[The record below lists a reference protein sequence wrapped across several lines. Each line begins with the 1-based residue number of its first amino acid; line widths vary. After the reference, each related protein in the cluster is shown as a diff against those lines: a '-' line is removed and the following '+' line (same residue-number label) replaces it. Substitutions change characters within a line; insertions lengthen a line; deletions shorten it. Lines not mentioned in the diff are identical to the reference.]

1 MSIRLSLRI
10 QECFDRLSPAE
21 QKLARLILERKD
33 DILTYSATEM
43 AELADVSKA
52 TAARLFRSLGYADF
66 NEVREQSREER
77 NRTEPYRYS
86 LATRTEP
93 HLGKSIG
100 AHLELEISNLTRTF
114 EELSSERLNQA
125 AGLLKEAPKV
135 WFLGLGPEEG
145 IARLGRL
152 LISRLRHDVMQI
164 GLHQAS
170 WAEDL
175 AMMGPRDGLVVVT
188 LKPRPRLLRPI
199 LDYAKTTRVNTIMLT
214 DQMSQL
220 WAQRYASIVL
230 PCHVASHALGPSY
243 TAIASAMRLLAMAVA
258 ERVGLRAAERLELI
272 AEIHEELDDTE

>member
-10 QECFDRLSPAE
+10 QERFDRLSPAE

-86 LATRTEP
+86 QVAPAQP

-100 AHLELEISNLTRTF
+100 SHLELEISNLTRTF
-114 EELSSERLNQA
+114 EELSSERLNHA

-135 WFLGLGPEEG
+135 WFLGIGPEEG

-152 LISRLRHDVMQI
+152 LMARLRHEVMQI

-175 AMMGPRDGLVVVT
+175 AMMGPRDALVAIT
-188 LKPRPRLLRPI
+188 LRPRPRVLRPI
-199 LDYAKTTRVNTIMLT
+199 LDYARTTRVNTILLT
-214 DQMSQL
+214 DQLSTA
-220 WAQRYASIVL
+220 WAQKYAAIVL
-230 PCHVASHALGPSY
+230 PCHVASHGLGPSY
-243 TAIASAMRLLAMAVA
+243 TAIASAVRLLAVAFA
-258 ERVGLRAAERLELI
+258 ERAGPRAGERMELI

>member
-1 MSIRLSLRI
+1 MSVRLSLRI
-10 QECFDRLSPAE
+10 QECYDRLSPAE

-43 AELADVSKA
+43 AQLADVSKA

-86 LATRTEP
+86 VGSKGERR
-93 HLGKSIG
+93 LGKSIG
-100 AHLELEISNLTRTF
+100 AHLDLEIANLTRTF

-125 AGLLKEAPKV
+125 AGLIKDAPKV

-145 IARLGRL
+145 IAKLGRIL
-152 LISRLRHDVMQI
+152 MARLRHEVMQI
-164 GLHQAS
+164 GAHNAS

-175 AMMGPRDGLVVVT
+175 AMMGPRDALVVVT
-188 LKPRPRLLRPI
+188 LKPRPRILRPI
-199 LDYAKTTRVNTIMLT
+199 LDYARTTRVNTVMVT
-214 DQMSQL
+214 DQMSML
-220 WAQRYASIVL
+220 WAQRYASVVL
-230 PCHVASHALGPSY
+230 PCHVSSHELGPSY
-243 TAIASAMRLLAMAVA
+243 TAMVSAMRLLAVAFA
-258 ERVGLRAAERLELI
+258 ERAGERAAERLELI

>member
-10 QECFDRLSPAE
+10 QERFDRLSPAE

-86 LATRTEP
+86 PTTPAQP

-100 AHLELEISNLTRTF
+100 AHLELEIGNLTRTF
-114 EELSSERLNQA
+114 EELSSDRLNQA
-125 AGLLKEAPKV
+125 AGLLKDAPKV

-152 LISRLRHDVMQI
+152 LLSRLRHEVMQI

-175 AMMGPRDGLVVVT
+175 AMMGPRDALVAIT
-188 LKPRPRLLRPI
+188 LRPRPRVLRPI
-199 LDYAKTTRVNTIMLT
+199 LDYARTTRVNTILLT
-214 DQMSQL
+214 DQMSIV
-220 WAQRYASIVL
+220 WAQKYAAIVL
-230 PCHVASHALGPSY
+230 PCHVASHGLGPSY
-243 TAIASAMRLLAMAVA
+243 TAIVSAMRLLAAAYA
-258 ERVGLRAAERLELI
+258 ERVGERAGQRSELI

>member
-10 QECFDRLSPAE
+10 QERFDRLSPAE

-43 AELADVSKA
+43 AELAEVSKA
-52 TAARLFRSLGYADF
+52 TAARLFRSLGYSDF

-86 LATRTEP
+86 LSAQTER

-100 AHLELEISNLTRTF
+100 AHLDLEMANLTRTF
-114 EELSSERLNQA
+114 EELSSERLHQA
-125 AGLLKEAPKV
+125 AGLLKDAPKV

-152 LISRLRHDVMQI
+152 LLSRLRHDVMQI

-175 AMMGPRDGLVVVT
+175 AMMGPRDALVVIT

-199 LDYAKTTRVNTIMLT
+199 LDYARTTRVNIIVVT
-214 DQMSQL
+214 DQMSGL
-220 WAQRYASIVL
+220 WARKFASAVL
-230 PCHVASHALGPSY
+230 PCHVASQGAGPSY
-243 TAIASAMRLLAMAVA
+243 TAMASAMHLLAVA
-258 ERVGLRAAERLELI
+258 FAGRAGDRAAERLELI

>member
-10 QECFDRLSPAE
+10 QECYDRLSPAE

-43 AELADVSKA
+43 AELAEVSKA

-86 LATRTEP
+86 LASRTEP
-93 HLGKSIG
+93 HFGKSIG
-100 AHLELEISNLTRTF
+100 AHLDLEIANLTRTF
-114 EELSSERLNQA
+114 EELSSERLHQA
-125 AGLLKEAPKV
+125 AGLIKDAPKV

-145 IARLGRL
+145 MARLGRL
-152 LISRLRHDVMQI
+152 LMARLRHDVMQI
-164 GLHQAS
+164 GLHQSS

-175 AMMGPRDGLVVVT
+175 AMTGPRDALVVIS

-199 LDYAKTTRVNTIMLT
+199 LDYARTTRVNIIMVT
-214 DQMSQL
+214 DQMSTL
-220 WAQRYASIVL
+220 WAQKYASVVL
-230 PCHVASHALGPSY
+230 PCHVASHGLGPSY
-243 TAIASAMRLLAMAVA
+243 TAMASALRLLAIAFA
-258 ERVGLRAAERLELI
+258 ERAGERAAERLELI

>member
-1 MSIRLSLRI
+1 MSVRLSLRI

-21 QKLARLILERKD
+21 QKLARLILQRKD

-86 LATRTEP
+86 LGDRKEP

-100 AHLELEISNLTRTF
+100 AHLDLEISNLTRTF
-114 EELSSERLNQA
+114 VELSSERLHQA
-125 AGLLKEAPKV
+125 AGLLKDAPRV
-135 WFLGLGPEEG
+135 WFLGFGPEEG

-152 LISRLRHDVMQI
+152 LVSRLRHDVMQI

-175 AMMGPRDGLVVVT
+175 AMMGPRDALVLVT

-199 LDYAKTTRVNTIMLT
+199 LDYARTTRVNIIVLT
-214 DQMSQL
+214 DQMSGL
-220 WAQRYASIVL
+220 WARKFASAIL
-230 PCHVASHALGPSY
+230 PCHVASHGLGPSY
-243 TAIASAMRLLAMAVA
+243 TAMASAVQLLAMS
-258 ERVGLRAAERLELI
+258 LAERLGERAAQRLDLI

>member
-10 QECFDRLSPAE
+10 QECYDRLSPAE

-43 AELADVSKA
+43 AELAEVSKA

-86 LATRTEP
+86 LASRSEP
-93 HLGKSIG
+93 HFGKSIG
-100 AHLELEISNLTRTF
+100 AHLDLEIANLTRTF
-114 EELSSERLNQA
+114 EELSSERLHQA
-125 AGLLKEAPKV
+125 AGLIKDAPKV

-145 IARLGRL
+145 LARLGRL
-152 LISRLRHDVMQI
+152 LMARLRHDVMQI
-164 GLHQAS
+164 GLHPSS

-175 AMMGPRDGLVVVT
+175 AMTGPRDALVVIS

-199 LDYAKTTRVNTIMLT
+199 LDYARTTRVNIIMVT
-214 DQMSQL
+214 DQMSTL
-220 WAQRYASIVL
+220 WAQKYASAVL
-230 PCHVASHALGPSY
+230 PCHVASHGLGPSY
-243 TAIASAMRLLAMAVA
+243 TAMASALRLLAVAFA
-258 ERVGLRAAERLELI
+258 ERGGERAAERLELI

>member
-43 AELADVSKA
+43 AELAEVSKA

-86 LATRTEP
+86 LAARTEP

-220 WAQRYASIVL
+220 WAQRYASVVL

-258 ERVGLRAAERLELI
+258 DRVGVRAAERLELI

>member
-10 QECFDRLSPAE
+10 QECYDRLSPAE

-43 AELADVSKA
+43 AELAEVSKA

-86 LATRTEP
+86 LASRSEP
-93 HLGKSIG
+93 HFGKSIG
-100 AHLELEISNLTRTF
+100 AHLDLEIANLTRTF
-114 EELSSERLNQA
+114 EELSSERLHQA
-125 AGLLKEAPKV
+125 AGLIKDAPKV

-145 IARLGRL
+145 LARLGRL
-152 LISRLRHDVMQI
+152 LLARLRHDVMQI
-164 GLHQAS
+164 GLHPAS

-175 AMMGPRDGLVVVT
+175 AMTGPRDALVVIS

-199 LDYAKTTRVNTIMLT
+199 LDYARTTRVNIIMVT
-214 DQMSQL
+214 DQMSTL
-220 WAQRYASIVL
+220 WAQKYASAVL
-230 PCHVASHALGPSY
+230 PCHVASHGLGPSY
-243 TAIASAMRLLAMAVA
+243 TAMASALRLLAIAFA
-258 ERVGLRAAERLELI
+258 ERAGERAAERLELI

>member
-1 MSIRLSLRI
+1 MSVRLSLRI
-10 QECFDRLSPAE
+10 QERFDRLSPAE

-86 LATRTEP
+86 LAARAER
-93 HLGKSIG
+93 HMGKSIG
-100 AHLELEISNLTRTF
+100 AHLELEIANLTRTF
-114 EELSSERLNQA
+114 EELSSERLHQA
-125 AGLLKEAPKV
+125 AGLLKDAPKV
-135 WFLGLGPEEG
+135 WLLGLGPEEG

-152 LISRLRHDVMQI
+152 LMARLRHEVMQV

-188 LKPRPRLLRPI
+188 LKPRPRLMRPI

-214 DQMSQL
+214 DQMSMV
-220 WAQRYASIVL
+220 WAQRYASVVL
-230 PCHVASHALGPSY
+230 PCHVASHGLGPSY
-243 TAIASAMRLLAMAVA
+243 TAIASAMRLLAVA
-258 ERVGLRAAERLELI
+258 LAERLGERATERLDLI

>member
-1 MSIRLSLRI
+1 MSVRLSLRI
-10 QECFDRLSPAE
+10 QERFDRLSPAE

-100 AHLELEISNLTRTF
+100 AHLELEIANLTRTF

-152 LISRLRHDVMQI
+152 LVSRLRHDVMQI

-214 DQMSQL
+214 DQMSVV
-220 WAQRYASIVL
+220 WAQRYASVVL

-243 TAIASAMRLLAMAVA
+243 TAIASAMRLLAMSLA

>member
-10 QECFDRLSPAE
+10 QDCYDRLSPAE

-43 AELADVSKA
+43 ADLAQVSKA

-86 LATRTEP
+86 IGSSAER
-93 HLGKSIG
+93 HFGKSIG
-100 AHLELEISNLTRTF
+100 AHLELEVANLTRTF
-114 EELSSERLNQA
+114 EELGSDRLQQA
-125 AGLLKEAPKV
+125 AGLIKEAPKV

-152 LISRLRHDVMQI
+152 LMSRLRHDVVQI
-164 GLHQAS
+164 GLHQGA

-175 AMMGPRDGLVVVT
+175 AMTGPRDALVVIS

-199 LDYAKTTRVNTIMLT
+199 LDYARTTRVNIIMIT
-214 DQMSQL
+214 DQMSAA
-220 WAQRYASIVL
+220 WARKYSSVVL
-230 PCHVASHALGPSY
+230 PCHVASHGIGPSY
-243 TAIASAMRLLAMAVA
+243 TAIASAVRLLSVALA
-258 ERVGLRAAERLELI
+258 ERTGERAAERLELI

>member
-10 QECFDRLSPAE
+10 QQCFDRLSPAE

-43 AELADVSKA
+43 AELAQVSKA

-86 LATRTEP
+86 LASKAEP
-93 HLGKSIG
+93 HLGRSIG
-100 AHLELEISNLTRTF
+100 AHLDLEIANLTRTF
-114 EELSSERLNQA
+114 EELSSERLHQA
-125 AGLLKEAPKV
+125 AGLLKEAPKL

-145 IARLGRL
+145 IARLGRIML
-152 LISRLRHDVMQI
+152 ARLRHDVMQI

-175 AMMGPRDGLVVVT
+175 AMMGPRDALVVVT
-188 LKPRPRLLRPI
+188 LKPRPRVLRPI
-199 LDYAKTTRVNTIMLT
+199 LDYARTTRVNTIMLT
-214 DQMSQL
+214 DQMSIL
-220 WAQRYASIVL
+220 WAQKYATVVL
-230 PCHVASHALGPSY
+230 PCHVASHGLGPSY
-243 TAIASAMRLLAMAVA
+243 TAMASAVRLLAAAYA
-258 ERVGLRAAERLELI
+258 ERAGERAAERLDLI

>member
-10 QECFDRLSPAE
+10 QECYDRLSPAE

-43 AELADVSKA
+43 AELAEVSKA

-86 LATRTEP
+86 LASRSEP
-93 HLGKSIG
+93 HFGKSIG
-100 AHLELEISNLTRTF
+100 AHLDLEIANLTRTF
-114 EELSSERLNQA
+114 EELSSERLHQA
-125 AGLLKEAPKV
+125 AGLIKDAPKV

-145 IARLGRL
+145 LARLGRL
-152 LISRLRHDVMQI
+152 LMARLRHDVMQI
-164 GLHQAS
+164 GLHPSS

-175 AMMGPRDGLVVVT
+175 AMTGPRDALVVIS

-199 LDYAKTTRVNTIMLT
+199 LDYARTTRVNIIMVT
-214 DQMSQL
+214 DQMSTL
-220 WAQRYASIVL
+220 WAQKYASAVL
-230 PCHVASHALGPSY
+230 PCHVASHRLGPSY
-243 TAIASAMRLLAMAVA
+243 TAMASALRLLAVAFA
-258 ERVGLRAAERLELI
+258 ERAGERAAERLELI

>member
-43 AELADVSKA
+43 ADLADVSKA

>member
-10 QECFDRLSPAE
+10 QECYDRLSPAE
-21 QKLARLILERKD
+21 KKLARLILERKD

-43 AELADVSKA
+43 AELAEVSKA

-86 LATRTEP
+86 LASRSEP
-93 HLGKSIG
+93 HFGKSIG
-100 AHLELEISNLTRTF
+100 AHLDLEIANLTRTF
-114 EELSSERLNQA
+114 EELSSERLHQA
-125 AGLLKEAPKV
+125 AGLIKDAPKV

-145 IARLGRL
+145 MARLGRL
-152 LISRLRHDVMQI
+152 LMARLRHDVMQI
-164 GLHQAS
+164 GLHPSS

-175 AMMGPRDGLVVVT
+175 AMTGPRDALVVIS

-199 LDYAKTTRVNTIMLT
+199 LDYARTTRVNIIMVT
-214 DQMSQL
+214 DQMSTL
-220 WAQRYASIVL
+220 WAQKYASAVL
-230 PCHVASHALGPSY
+230 PCHVASHGLGPSY
-243 TAIASAMRLLAMAVA
+243 TAMASALRLLAMAYA
-258 ERVGLRAAERLELI
+258 ERAGERAAQRLELI

>member
-10 QECFDRLSPAE
+10 QERYDRLSPAE

-43 AELADVSKA
+43 AELAQVSKA
-52 TAARLFRSLGYADF
+52 TAARLFKSLGYADF

-86 LATRTEP
+86 LSSEAER
-93 HLGKSIG
+93 HFGKSIG
-100 AHLELEISNLTRTF
+100 AHLELEITNLTRTF
-114 EELSSERLNQA
+114 EELSSDRLQQA
-125 AGLLKEAPKV
+125 AGLVKEAPKV

-152 LISRLRHDVMQI
+152 LMSRLRHDVMQI

-175 AMMGPRDGLVVVT
+175 AMTGPRDALVVIS
-188 LKPRPRLLRPI
+188 LKPRPRVLRPI
-199 LDYAKTTRVNTIMLT
+199 LEYARTTRVNIIMIT
-214 DQMSQL
+214 DQISTL
-220 WAQRYASIVL
+220 WAQKYSSVVL
-230 PCHVASHALGPSY
+230 PCHTASHGVGPSY
-243 TAIASAMRLLAMAVA
+243 TAMASAVRLLSVAFA
-258 ERVGLRAAERLELI
+258 ERAGERAAARLELI

>member
-10 QECFDRLSPAE
+10 QDCYDRLSPAE

-43 AELADVSKA
+43 AELAQVSKA

-86 LATRTEP
+86 IGSSAER
-93 HLGKSIG
+93 HFGKSIG
-100 AHLELEISNLTRTF
+100 AHLELEIANLTRTF
-114 EELSSERLNQA
+114 EELGSDRLQQA
-125 AGLLKEAPKV
+125 AGLIKEAPKV

-152 LISRLRHDVMQI
+152 LMSRLRHDVIQI
-164 GLHQAS
+164 GLHQTS

-175 AMMGPRDGLVVVT
+175 AMTGPRDALVVIS

-199 LDYAKTTRVNTIMLT
+199 LEYARTTRVNIIMIT
-214 DQMSQL
+214 DQMSVV
-220 WAQRYASIVL
+220 WARKHASVVL
-230 PCHVASHALGPSY
+230 PCHVASHSIGPSY
-243 TAIASAMRLLAMAVA
+243 TAIASAVRLLSVALA
-258 ERVGLRAAERLELI
+258 ERTGERAVERLELI